1 VTPGVALGA
10 AGSLL
15 GQQVPKLLAHE
26 CRGLGRPEGCRLAVS
41 RDPHPGFA
49 LSHWRPRGWCG
60 ALVMIGPDRQ
70 LVVAYATNQL
80 REPAY
85 DDRGMQ
91 IAMTAL
97 TSV

>member
-1 VTPGVALGA
+1 
-10 AGSLL
+10 
-15 GQQVPKLLAHE
+15 
-26 CRGLGRPEGCRLAVS
+26 
-41 RDPHPGFA
+41 
-49 LSHWRPRGWCG
+49 
-60 ALVMIGPDRQ
+60 MIGPDRQ